1 MGGGGFTME
10 PENRMLDSYVLSS
23 SRKEKPYICF
33 LPTASGDNLEYIH
46 SFYEHFE
53 NRKCFP
59 SHLSLSYPPTSDL
72 EDYLLDKDIVY
83 VGGGH
88 TGQMLARWKVS
99 GLDKIL
105 KKAWNQGVL
114 LAGVSSGSACWFEE
128 ALTDSVPDKLTPEKC
143 LGFLKGSTCSHY
155 NNPERRPTFH
165 QLIRTGEMYN
175 GIGVDNSAALY
186 FEGRQLIEAVCSVR
200 SRAAFFVRKDGERTI
215 EEKLPTAYLGLR
227 R

>member
-1 MGGGGFTME
+1 ME
-10 PENRMLDSYVLSS
+10 PENRMLDSYVISQS
-23 SRKEKPYICF
+23 GIEKPHICF
-33 LPTASGDNLEYIH
+33 LPTASADNLEYIH

-53 NRKCFP
+53 RRKCFP

-72 EDYLLDKDIVY
+72 EDYLLEKDIIY

-88 TGQMLARWKVS
+88 TGRMLARWKVS
-99 GLDKIL
+99 GIDKIL
-105 KKAWNQGVL
+105 EKAWKQGIL

-128 ALTDSVPDKLTPEKC
+128 ALTDSVPDSLTPEKC

-165 QLIRTGEMYN
+165 QLIRMGDMYN
-175 GIGVDNSAALY
+175 GIGVDNSTALY
-186 FEGRQLIEAVCSVR
+186 FENRQLIEAVCSVR
-200 SRAAFFVRKDGERTI
+200 GKAAYSVRRDGERTI